1 MEQDVLNTIAQKI
14 NPFKSKS
21 KFIFLGEGYSP
32 VELDKSNFRRIQP
45 QAHSTIVFVD
55 GGNAEL
61 AKGPNFSLQFI
72 RTCAVIIE
80 AGKRRTVRQEGTCL
94 VQAVQKD
101 EKLSYSVEVT
111 GIDVRVPAIDLYEQ
125 SLAEGSHRV
134 EPARVAE
141 LVRALAEL
149 QLAVKVAA
157 DLPANAMIIRD
168 GDLQA
173 HTIYEQ
179 NAFRELYEIGR
190 DRAITIA
197 GVSKQSGILTDTGH
211 PAIPVLG
218 KLGPEGTWYYHPI
231 ATSSRPDHQASVCI
245 AKLHPMG
252 RAFRIDIFDQQEA
265 ILPELIAALASNAE
279 DAAFLGYPYG
289 LIEADRFAKVRD
301 EERVYLRARAEL
313 AFGNIIDE
321 DAHSQLDRAT

>member
-14 NPFKSKS
+14 NPFNSEP
-21 KFIFLGEGYSP
+21 KFIFLGKDGYSP
-32 VELDKSNFRRIQP
+32 IEFNKSNYNLIQSKT
-45 QAHSTIVFVD
+45 QSVMAFVD

-134 EPARVAE
+134 EPARIAE

-149 QLAVKVAA
+149 QIAIKVAQE
-157 DLPANAMIIRD
+157 LPANSMIIRD

-179 NAFRELYEIGR
+179 NAFRELYELGR

-197 GVSKQSGILTDTGH
+197 GVSKQSGILTDSDRVSDSLS
-211 PAIPVLG
+211 AQYDDRRVL
-218 KLGPEGTWYYHPI
+218 E
-231 ATSSRPDHQASVCI
+231 RPRA
-245 AKLHPMG
+245 PGGG
-252 RAFRIDIFDQQEA
+252 RTT
-265 ILPELIAALASNAE
+265 
-279 DAAFLGYPYG
+279 
-289 LIEADRFAKVRD
+289 ADRCA
-301 EERVYLRARAEL
+301 ARRPGWRCGRGMA
-313 AFGNIIDE
+313 
-321 DAHSQLDRAT
+321 